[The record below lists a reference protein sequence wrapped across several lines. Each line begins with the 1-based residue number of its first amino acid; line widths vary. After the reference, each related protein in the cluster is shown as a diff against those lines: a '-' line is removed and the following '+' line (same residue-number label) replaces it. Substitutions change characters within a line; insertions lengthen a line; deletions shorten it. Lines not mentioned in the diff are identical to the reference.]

1 MNAQLYFLILLVIVT
16 FVAVGAIISSR
27 RSYRDLC
34 RKAMRIDLEITDM
47 NRIEQSIKSNSAI
60 PKREKSESTQDYIWS
75 IARNLKMQNGG
86 TANIS
91 EQALSDKIDNDVY
104 QVTFQ
109 KGLGKE
115 EYVFALAHECGHILN
130 GDSFPNTRPDANN
143 KSMKEQLADYAGAA
157 LLLPKDDIENFL
169 EINKY
174 EVANDRKK
182 ISLVKDLCKIYEV
195 SAIAV
200 LRRIKEIQLMK
211 ANE

>member
-1 MNAQLYFLILLVIVT
+1 
-16 FVAVGAIISSR
+16 
-27 RSYRDLC
+27 
-34 RKAMRIDLEITDM
+34 
-47 NRIEQSIKSNSAI
+47 
-60 PKREKSESTQDYIWS
+60 
-75 IARNLKMQNGG
+75 
-86 TANIS
+86 
-91 EQALSDKIDNDVY
+91 
-104 QVTFQ
+104 
-109 KGLGKE
+109 
-115 EYVFALAHECGHILN
+115 
-130 GDSFPNTRPDANN
+130 
-143 KSMKEQLADYAGAA
+143 MKEQLADYAGAA